1 MNTYIKTFIDY
12 LTNEEKITEQEF
24 KDNYRYCGSN
34 NSHYIKKMCPNI
46 EHIPNNTKCIC
57 GHEISDNYYF
67 TDIRIP
73 KEKRQKLIIL
83 GSKCKNR
90 YIEKNQ
96 RLKKCELCDKPHKN
110 IKDNYCNNC
119 RINIKNKE
127 KEEKK
132 QVNEN
137 EKILKYTIDFGKHH
151 GKKPHKLPKD
161 YLSWVLSKKS
171 DKYLNFDKKNKV
183 KQYMKIYDKKNNK
196 DIDFID

>member
-34 NSHYIKKMCPNI
+34 HSHYIKKMCPNI
-46 EHIPNNTKCIC
+46 EHIPHNTKCIC
-57 GHEISDNYYF
+57 GHGISDNYYF

-90 YIEKNQ
+90 YIEKEQ
-96 RLKKCELCDKPHKN
+96 RKRRCEICDKPHK
-110 IKDNYCNNC
+110 KTSNNFCTDC
-119 RINIKNKE
+119 RIIIKNKE

-132 QVNEN
+132 QVKEN
-137 EKILKYTIDFGKHH
+137 EKILKYTIDFGKHW
-151 GKKPHKLPKD
+151 GKQPHKLPKD
-161 YLSWVLSKKS
+161 YLLWILSKKS
-171 DKYLNFDKKNKV
+171 DKYLSFEKKNKV

-196 DIDFID
+196 DIDFLD